1 MMIKRFKVS
10 KLMRDKTPQWME
22 SKGIKYSISK
32 VVPESVLKHLY
43 LKLDEEV
50 KELLFFSKD
59 QHLSKSEANHNIM
72 DEMADVLEVLQSI
85 AQEKNIKWED
95 VQSWKEKKLGEQGG
109 FKKGIHVNWIEASE
123 ENEIFKHYEKNH
135 DHPEISKHE
144 YHTSGHSS
152 KDDEHHEDHKTK
164 HHDHKKEAHGE
175 RHHDHDHDHHDH
187 YDHDY

>member
-1 MMIKRFKVS
+1 MIIKRFKVS

-135 DHPEISKHE
+135 DHPEISI
-144 YHTSGHSS
+144 
-152 KDDEHHEDHKTK
+152 DEHHSSE

-175 RHHDHDHDHHDH
+175 RHYNDH
-187 YDHDY
+187 Y